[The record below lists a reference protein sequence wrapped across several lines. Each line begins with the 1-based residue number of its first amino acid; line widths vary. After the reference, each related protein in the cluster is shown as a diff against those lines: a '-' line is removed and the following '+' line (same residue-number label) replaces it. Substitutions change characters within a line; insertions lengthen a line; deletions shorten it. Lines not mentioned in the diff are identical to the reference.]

1 MRITHREMGSLMRT
15 CHSDT
20 QQSLKMDVVICSLTD
35 GQLRSGTWSNLHKDT
50 QPLRRG
56 ESIWKV
62 TLDSM
67 SVLFTQRSFAFSG
80 FSAWNISLLFAFL
93 HESLLAESPVS
104 VRHHI
109 LYKAHSRPLP
119 RV

>member
-35 GQLRSGTWSNLHKDT
+35 GQLKSGTWSNLHKDT

-56 ESIWKV
+56 EGIWKV
-62 TLDSM
+62 TLDSR

-80 FSAWNISLLFAFL
+80 FSA
-93 HESLLAESPVS
+93 
-104 VRHHI
+104 
-109 LYKAHSRPLP
+109 
-119 RV
+119 

>member
-56 ESIWKV
+56 EGIWKV
-62 TLDSM
+62 TLDSR

-93 HESLLAESPVS
+93 HESLLAESPAS